1 MSDCSVRN
9 GRMVCG
15 MARSGAGIRKSGIY
29 RLHKGEKVFSKAKVN
44 SYQKKCKK
52 CSANHK
58 HHK

>member
-1 MSDCSVRN
+1 
-9 GRMVCG
+9 MVCG